1 MYLLT
6 PTTELEAVN
15 EILSSIGEAPVNSLE
30 SGMDDANMAL
40 QILRSVS
47 RETQSI
53 GWYFNREQGFVL
65 SPDDKGEVPVPEN
78 TLRLD
83 SGRKD
88 LMLRSGKLYDSKRH
102 TFRLGCQVKVDLVL
116 GLNFNDMPEVAR
128 RFITL
133 KAARVFQQRTV
144 SSQSLAPHL
153 MADEQAAWEA
163 LRADEIEAVNTN
175 LFDSPSIKS
184 SLQRGFGY
192 DYGCGDGVGFIGGGY
207 AWVV

>member
-53 GWYFNREQGFVL
+53 GWYFNREQGFLL
-65 SPDDKGEVPVPEN
+65 SPDEKGEVLVPEN

-102 TFRLGCQVKVDLVL
+102 TFRLGRQVKVDLVL
-116 GLNFNDMPEVAR
+116 GLLFSDMPEVAR

-153 MADEQAAWEA
+153 MADEQAAWAA

-175 LFDSPSIKS
+175 LFDSPSIKA
-184 SLQRGFGY
+184 SLQRGFGWSEI
-192 DYGCGDGVGFIGGGY
+192 GFIGGGHS
-207 AWVV
+207 WGV

>member
-65 SPDDKGEVPVPEN
+65 SPDDKGEVLVPEN

-102 TFRLGCQVKVDLVL
+102 TFYLDRPVKVDLVL
-116 GLNFNDMPEVAR
+116 GLNFSDMPEVAR

-153 MADEQAAWEA
+153 MADEQTAWAA

-184 SLQRGFGY
+184 SLQRGFGW
-192 DYGCGDGVGFIGGGY
+192 GEIGIGFIGGGHP
-207 AWVV
+207 WGV

>member
-65 SPDDKGEVPVPEN
+65 SPDDKGEVLVPEN

-102 TFRLGCQVKVDLVL
+102 TFCIEQPVRVDLVL
-116 GLNFNDMPEVAR
+116 GLHFNDMPEVAR

-153 MADEQAAWEA
+153 MADEQAAWAA

-184 SLQRGFGY
+184 SLQRGFGW
-192 DYGCGDGVGFIGGGY
+192 GEVGFIGGGH

>member
-47 RETQSI
+47 RETQAI
-53 GWYFNREQGFVL
+53 GWYFNREQGFTL
-65 SPDDKGEVPVPEN
+65 SPDEKGEVLVPEN

-102 TFRLGCQVKVDLVL
+102 TFRIDKPVRVDLVL
-116 GLNFNDMPEVAR
+116 GLRFNDLPEVAR

-153 MADEQAAWEA
+153 AADEQAAWA
-163 LRADEIEAVNTN
+163 VLRADEIDAVNTN
-175 LFDSPSIKS
+175 LFDSPSIKA
-184 SLQRGFGY
+184 SLQRGFSVGE
-192 DYGCGDGVGFIGGGY
+192 VGFIGGGNS
-207 AWVV
+207 WVV

>member
-1 MYLLT
+1 
-6 PTTELEAVN
+6 
-15 EILSSIGEAPVNSLE
+15 
-30 SGMDDANMAL
+30 MDDANMAL

-53 GWYFNREQGFVL
+53 GWYFNREQGFIL
-65 SPDDKGEVPVPEN
+65 SPDDKGEVLVPEN

-116 GLNFNDMPEVAR
+116 GLHFNDMPEVAR

-153 MADEQAAWEA
+153 MADEQAAWAA

-184 SLQRGFGY
+184 SLQRGFGW
-192 DYGCGDGVGFIGGGY
+192 GEIGVGFIGGGHS
-207 AWVV
+207 WGV